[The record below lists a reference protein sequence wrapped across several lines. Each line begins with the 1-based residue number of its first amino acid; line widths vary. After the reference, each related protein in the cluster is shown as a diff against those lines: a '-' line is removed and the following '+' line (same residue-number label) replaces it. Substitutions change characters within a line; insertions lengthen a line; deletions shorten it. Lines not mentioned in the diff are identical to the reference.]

1 MSSRAMNF
9 TNLIFRTCTFVLF
22 TGFFWT
28 IFKLPSN
35 LEHEYNGFD
44 SDNST
49 TSIWDKLINFLRFYS
64 DHINMEIQDNQGFRS
79 CTTNHIYENSTSAII
94 QWYEVLNLHLPT
106 TLTNVIEFLYSIQIK
121 MLFYPSF
128 SITIHF
134 PDI

>member
-64 DHINMEIQDNQGFRS
+64 DHINMEIQDNQGTPRHPRKS
-79 CTTNHIYENSTSAII
+79 RKTRKSKKIKEHQEI
-94 QWYEVLNLHLPT
+94 QE
-106 TLTNVIEFLYSIQIK
+106 K
-121 MLFYPSF
+121 
-128 SITIHF
+128 TICRK
-134 PDI
+134 DT